1 MKTLMLIVFFLLLGA
16 FFIISEKSI
25 KLNSSENMNNFI
37 SDYSSWLSGISGSLK
52 TFTGYFVKMEWLPEG

>member
-1 MKTLMLIVFFLLLGA
+1 MKTLILIVFFLFLGA
-16 FFIISEKSI
+16 FFIISEGNI

-37 SDYSSWLSGISGSLK
+37 SDYSSWFSGISESLK